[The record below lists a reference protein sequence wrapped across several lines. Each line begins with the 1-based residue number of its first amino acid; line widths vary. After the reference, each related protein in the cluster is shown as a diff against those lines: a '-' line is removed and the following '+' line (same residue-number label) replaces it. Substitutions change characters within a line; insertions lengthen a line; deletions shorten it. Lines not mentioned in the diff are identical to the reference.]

1 MADITEIIEESAVQ
15 LEIVETGGGQI
26 EVVEGNSTLIE
37 IVETTLESS
46 DLNIA
51 FQTNT
56 VVVESVPDNINIDI
70 SIDPSTTIETTTT
83 TNVIEITENQVIFQ
97 TGSIFQ
103 TINNTIVEGNNGS
116 SNISFQTSSNSDS
129 TLLSNLIIKDF
140 SNDVSINV
148 NEGVLE
154 LIFGNPTLPTISDIS
169 VSGFNTNR
177 FNLVTDSY
185 TLTPQ
190 FNLNGTT
197 FIKGMLSSSTEGI
210 TTFNE
215 NDSITISPDNFST
228 YAVGSHIFTINI
240 IAQLADN
247 SLITISSNKTL
258 TLNKLNPLNPTIT
271 NVVYDVTSNAYRDTQ

>member
-140 SNDVSINV
+140 SNDVSIKRNYLYKR
-148 NEGVLE
+148 NA
-154 LIFGNPTLPTISDIS
+154 IF
-169 VSGFNTNR
+169 F
-177 FNLVTDSY
+177 
-185 TLTPQ
+185 
-190 FNLNGTT
+190 
-197 FIKGMLSSSTEGI
+197 
-210 TTFNE
+210 
-215 NDSITISPDNFST
+215 
-228 YAVGSHIFTINI
+228 
-240 IAQLADN
+240 
-247 SLITISSNKTL
+247 
-258 TLNKLNPLNPTIT
+258 
-271 NVVYDVTSNAYRDTQ
+271 YRGDYYI